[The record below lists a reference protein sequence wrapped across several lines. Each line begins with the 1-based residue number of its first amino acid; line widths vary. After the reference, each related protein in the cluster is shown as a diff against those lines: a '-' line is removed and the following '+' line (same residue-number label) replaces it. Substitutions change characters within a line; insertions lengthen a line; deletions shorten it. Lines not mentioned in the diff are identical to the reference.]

1 MTRPRTTRHGAEERG
16 PYNGGPGQENPDP
29 LEPEGDADGLTDPVP
44 EADDARVQRGWEETE
59 SMEGPA
65 PTG

>member
-1 MTRPRTTRHGAEERG
+1 MTRPPLSRHGAEERD
-16 PYNGGPGQENPDP
+16 PDKVRPGRENPDP
-29 LEPEGDADGLTDPVP
+29 LEPEGDVDGLTDPVP

>member
-1 MTRPRTTRHGAEERG
+1 MTAPRASRQKAEETGRRDGRPSGEKSVPLDPGDDVDG
-16 PYNGGPGQENPDP
+16 P
-29 LEPEGDADGLTDPVP
+29 ADPVP
-44 EADDARVQRGWEETE
+44 EADDAGVQRGWEEAE